1 MSLGTL
7 DLDKVSYFDLN
18 NELNIPKDNSIQ
30 LGKDKEALDA
40 FIRENVVP
48 NTLQFDSLRDRF
60 DYLIAHDF
68 VDQKMLQQYSFNFI
82 TRLYDYLKA
91 QDFQFKSFMAAYK
104 FYAQY
109 AVKTNDSEYYVENY
123 IDRIAMNALFY
134 GAGNEELAMNL
145 ADEMVHQRY
154 QPATPSFLNAGR
166 SRRGELVS
174 CFILQTTDDMN
185 AIGRVIN
192 SALQLS
198 KIGGGV
204 GINLSNLREAGA
216 PIKGISNAASGVVP
230 VMKLLEDS
238 FSYSNQMGQRNGAG
252 VTYLSVFHP
261 DIMSFLA
268 TKKENADEK
277 VRVKTLSL
285 GVTVPDKFY
294 DLIRSNADMF
304 LFSPYDVEREYG

>member
-104 FYAQY
+104 FTHSMQ
-109 AVKTNDSEYYVENY
+109 
-123 IDRIAMNALFY
+123 
-134 GAGNEELAMNL
+134 
-145 ADEMVHQRY
+145 
-154 QPATPSFLNAGR
+154 
-166 SRRGELVS
+166 
-174 CFILQTTDDMN
+174 
-185 AIGRVIN
+185 
-192 SALQLS
+192 
-198 KIGGGV
+198 
-204 GINLSNLREAGA
+204 
-216 PIKGISNAASGVVP
+216 
-230 VMKLLEDS
+230 
-238 FSYSNQMGQRNGAG
+238 
-252 VTYLSVFHP
+252 
-261 DIMSFLA
+261 
-268 TKKENADEK
+268 
-277 VRVKTLSL
+277 
-285 GVTVPDKFY
+285 
-294 DLIRSNADMF
+294 
-304 LFSPYDVEREYG
+304 

>member
-154 QPATPSFLNAGR
+154 QPATTSFLNAGR
-166 SRRGELVS
+166 
-174 CFILQTTDDMN
+174 
-185 AIGRVIN
+185 
-192 SALQLS
+192 
-198 KIGGGV
+198 
-204 GINLSNLREAGA
+204 
-216 PIKGISNAASGVVP
+216 
-230 VMKLLEDS
+230 
-238 FSYSNQMGQRNGAG
+238 
-252 VTYLSVFHP
+252 
-261 DIMSFLA
+261 
-268 TKKENADEK
+268 
-277 VRVKTLSL
+277 
-285 GVTVPDKFY
+285 
-294 DLIRSNADMF
+294 
-304 LFSPYDVEREYG
+304 

>member
-91 QDFQFKSFMAAYK
+91 QDFEFKSFMAAYK

-204 GINLSNLREAGA
+204 GINLSIAWSWCTN
-216 PIKGISNAASGVVP
+216 
-230 VMKLLEDS
+230 
-238 FSYSNQMGQRNGAG
+238 
-252 VTYLSVFHP
+252 
-261 DIMSFLA
+261 
-268 TKKENADEK
+268 
-277 VRVKTLSL
+277 
-285 GVTVPDKFY
+285 
-294 DLIRSNADMF
+294 
-304 LFSPYDVEREYG
+304 